1 MERDKLLDI
10 LSDSAGNVNEIAFII
25 KGFDFF

>member
-1 MERDKLLDI
+1 MDKGKILDI
-10 LSDSAGNVNEIAFII
+10 LSDSDGNVNEIAFII